1 MPGVEDTMARP
12 QRRARKG
19 DPKLAVAYCRVST
32 SLERQNLGNDAQ
44 AQAIE
49 EWSRRNG
56 VRIVEWFVEECSGG
70 LELSKRT
77 VLMQALAATVAHG
90 AGKLVVQK
98 MDRLARD
105 SVVACLALGELER
118 NGASLAVADGAGEG
132 DGPTAQLLRSVLLAV
147 AEFEKSMIALRVKAA
162 LQVKK
167 SRGEMTGVAPY
178 GMRLSPDG
186 KTLEPHP
193 EETAIKARLRQLR
206 ASGMSIRGV
215 LQQAKVEGLCN
226 RKGKPFTLR
235 SLHSIVK
242 VAA

>member
-1 MPGVEDTMARP
+1 MGRTL
-12 QRRARKG
+12 RRVRRG

-32 SLERQNLGNDAQ
+32 SLERQNLGSDAQ
-44 AQAIE
+44 VASIE
-49 EWSRRNG
+49 EWARRND
-56 VRIVEWFVEECSGG
+56 VRIVEWFIEEASGG
-70 LELSKRT
+70 AELARRPI
-77 VLMQALAATVAHG
+77 LLQALAATVAHG

-147 AEFEKSMIALRVKAA
+147 AEFEKSMIGLRVRAA

-178 GMRLSPDG
+178 GMRLSSDG

-193 EETAIKARLRQLR
+193 EETAIKDRLRQLR
-206 ASGMSIRGV
+206 ASGLTVRGV
-215 LQQAKVEGLCN
+215 LQRANEEGLCN
-226 RKGKPFTLR
+226 RKGKAFTLR

-242 VAA
+242 DAA

>member
-1 MPGVEDTMARP
+1 MARTM
-12 QRRARKG
+12 RRARKG

-49 EWSRRNG
+49 EWAKRNG

-90 AGKLVVQK
+90 AGKLVCQK
-98 MDRLARD
+98 MDRFSRD
-105 SVVACLALGELER
+105 SVSACLALGELER
-118 NGASLAVADGAGEG
+118 NGASLALTDGAGEG
-132 DGPTAQLLRSVLLAV
+132 EGPTAQLLRSVLLV
-147 AEFEKSMIALRVKAA
+147 VGQFEKSMIAMRVRAA

-167 SRGEMTGVAPY
+167 SRGELTGVAPY
-178 GMRLSPDG
+178 GMRLSSDG

-193 EETAIKARLRQLR
+193 EEAATMARLRQLR
-206 ASGMSIRGV
+206 ASGMSIRCV
-215 LQQAKVEGLCN
+215 MEQATLEGIRN
-226 RKGKPFTLR
+226 RRRKPFTLR
-235 SLHSIVK
+235 SLHTIVRNAGI
-242 VAA
+242 V

>member
-1 MPGVEDTMARP
+1 MARTM
-12 QRRARKG
+12 RRVRKG
-19 DPKLAVAYCRVST
+19 DPTIAVAYCRVST

-49 EWSRRNG
+49 EWARRNG
-56 VRIVEWFVEECSGG
+56 IRIVEWFVEEASGG
-70 LELSKRT
+70 AELVRRPG
-77 VLMQALAATVAHG
+77 LLQALAATVAHG

-167 SRGEMTGVAPY
+167 SRGELTGVAPY
-178 GMRLSPDG
+178 GMRLSADG

-193 EETAIKARLRQLR
+193 QEAETMARLRQLR
-206 ASGMSIRGV
+206 ASGMSIRCV
-215 LQQAKVEGLCN
+215 MEQATLEKLSN

-235 SLHSIVK
+235 SLHTIVRNAGI
-242 VAA
+242 V